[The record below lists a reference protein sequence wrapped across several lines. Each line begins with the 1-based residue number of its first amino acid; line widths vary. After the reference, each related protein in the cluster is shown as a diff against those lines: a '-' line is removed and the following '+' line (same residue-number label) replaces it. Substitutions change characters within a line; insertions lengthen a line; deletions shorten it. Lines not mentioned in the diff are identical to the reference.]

1 MDPIDYY
8 DLLRKLFKA
17 ISELQAAAIVTSE
30 GFPIASA
37 LPREIDETVV
47 SAMIS
52 ALLSLSKRAVIDMQ
66 KGKFQ
71 EFCVEGD
78 DGYLLILQVG
88 PNEVLILSTTKKV
101 KLGLLF
107 IETRRIFKG
116 LYDSE
121 DYD

>member
-1 MDPIDYY
+1 LDPNDYY
-8 DLLRKLFKA
+8 DLLRKLFKT
-17 ISELQAAAIVTSE
+17 ISEVQAAAIVTSE
-30 GFPIASA
+30 GFPIVSA
-37 LPREIDETVV
+37 LPKGVDETVV

-66 KGKFQ
+66 KGKFE

-88 PNEVLILSTTKKV
+88 PNEVLTISTSKKV

-107 IETRRIFKG
+107 LQAKRIFKD
-116 LYDSE
+116 LYESE